1 MSAFD
6 NAARVFHA
14 CESSE
19 GWEACRR
26 FVADGASFEAQAGPL
41 ADFETVEDYAD
52 WMASDVPEWMPD
64 GHYHL
69 HASAWDE
76 EHRAATFFATFH
88 GSHTG
93 EGGPVPPTNR
103 EMKSH
108 YVFVLFVDS
117 DDRVERMCKIWN
129 SHWAMEQ
136 LGWV

>member
-1 MSAFD
+1 MSAFE

-19 GWEACRR
+19 GWAACSDL
-26 FVADGASFEAQAGPL
+26 VEPDAVFEAQAGAL
-41 ADFETVEDYAD
+41 AEVETVEAYAD
-52 WMASDVPEWMPD
+52 WMADDVPNWMPD

-76 EHRAATFFATFH
+76 ERRAATFFATFH
-88 GSHTG
+88 GTHTG

-103 EMKSH
+103 EMRSD
-108 YVFVLFVDS
+108 YVFVLFTNG
-117 DDRVERMCKIWN
+117 DDRVERMVKIWN
-129 SHWAMEQ
+129 DHWAMTQ